1 MIDYVDPIPPVV
13 QFLSARI
20 SKMKVYGNTFP
31 QIPVLPV
38 LLVRSAGGDSYTR
51 LQLICR
57 ASKDYEAM
65 QGLIQAMNILTRA
78 AGQIQGLRVQ
88 WCEPESNPI
97 LTTDTDTG
105 KPEAWC
111 YMRLEHIEA

>member
-1 MIDYVDPIPPVV
+1 
-13 QFLSARI
+13 
-20 SKMKVYGNTFP
+20 
-31 QIPVLPV
+31 
-38 LLVRSAGGDSYTR
+38 
-51 LQLICR
+51 
-57 ASKDYEAM
+57 M
-65 QGLIQAMNILTRA
+65 QGLIQAMNTLTRA

>member
-1 MIDYVDPIPPVV
+1 MIEYVDPVPPVV

-20 SKMKVYGNTFP
+20 STMKVYGNTFP
-31 QIPVLPV
+31 QSPVLPA
-38 LLVRSAGGDSYTR
+38 LLVRSAGGNGYTR

-57 ASKDYEAM
+57 ASRDYEAM
-65 QGLIQAMNILTRA
+65 QGLIQAMNTLTRA